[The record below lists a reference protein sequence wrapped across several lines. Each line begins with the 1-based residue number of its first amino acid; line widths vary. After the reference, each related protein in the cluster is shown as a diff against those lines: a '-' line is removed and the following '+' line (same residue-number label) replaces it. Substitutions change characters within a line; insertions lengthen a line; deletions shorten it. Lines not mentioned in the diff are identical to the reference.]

1 MPSPSDRDSWLC
13 VEDMLAFCERVLR
26 YTGNV
31 ERDAF
36 LADPMRYDAT
46 LRNLELIGEAAN
58 HVPDEVRAKAPSIP
72 WRQVVAT
79 RNRLVHA
86 YSESTPTRYGASFAT
101 MFPHC
106 TRPLKRY
113 WMSATVRT
121 LQRVAEIQAA
131 VKARRRGVRATGR
144 DKCPDARR

>member
-1 MPSPSDRDSWLC
+1 

-79 RNRLVHA
+79 RNRSQPVTVSSTPT
-86 YSESTPTRYGASFAT
+86 SESTPTRYGASFAT

>member
-13 VEDMLAFCERVLR
+13 VEDMLAFRERVLR

-31 ERDAF
+31 EHDAF
-36 LADPMRYDAT
+36 VADPMRYDAT

-86 YSESTPTRYGASFAT
+86 YLGIDPDTVWSIVRDDVPPLHAALEALLDERYRKDSPTG
-101 MFPHC
+101 
-106 TRPLKRY
+106 
-113 WMSATVRT
+113 
-121 LQRVAEIQAA
+121 
-131 VKARRRGVRATGR
+131 G
-144 DKCPDARR
+144 